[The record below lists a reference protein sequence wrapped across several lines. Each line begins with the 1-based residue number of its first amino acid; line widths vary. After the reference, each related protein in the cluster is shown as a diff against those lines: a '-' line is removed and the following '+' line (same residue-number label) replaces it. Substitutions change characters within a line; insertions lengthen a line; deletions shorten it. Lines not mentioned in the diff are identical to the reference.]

1 MKNKITVET
10 AINASLEKVW
20 EYFTNSNHVEKWN
33 YASPDWHCPK
43 AENNLHVNGK
53 FNYTMAAKDGSFSFD
68 FWGTYTEIKKHH
80 YINSVLGDNRQMEVS
95 FIENGTLTQVVETFE
110 AENENPIELQ
120 KQGWQAILDN
130 FKNYTEHN

>member
-1 MKNKITVET
+1 
-10 AINASLEKVW
+10 
-20 EYFTNSNHVEKWN
+20 
-33 YASPDWHCPK
+33 
-43 AENNLHVNGK
+43 
-53 FNYTMAAKDGSFSFD
+53 MAAKDGSFSFD